1 MNQTVYRERVVPS
14 WSSFLIPPLLG
25 LGLYGVFLQ
34 FDELLGI
41 WLGCAATSAVT
52 ILLVLKAPVI
62 ELTDTTL
69 RVGRAVIER
78 KHLGEA
84 ISITAEEAF
93 AERGHLLDAR
103 AFTVFQS
110 SVRTMVK
117 LPIKDDS
124 DPTPYWLFSS
134 RNPERLLKLLA
145 S

>member
-1 MNQTVYRERVVPS
+1 MDQTVYRERVVPS

-25 LGLYGVFLQ
+25 IGLYAVFLQ

-52 ILLVLKAPVI
+52 ILLVIKAPVI
-62 ELTDTTL
+62 ELTNAKL

-78 KHLGEA
+78 AHLGEA
-84 ISITAEEAF
+84 ISIPAEDAF

-117 LPIKDDS
+117 LPITDAT
-124 DPTPYWLFSS
+124 DPAPYWLFSS